1 MSAEAFCPPFARCY
15 SLGVAAVNDRI
26 AEAEARI
33 GTILRGK
40 WRLERLLG
48 VGGMAAVYEAQHK
61 NHSRVAV
68 KILHRRLGLSG
79 EQVARFQREGYAA
92 NRVGHPGVVEVYD
105 DDVDDEGSAFLVMEL
120 LSGQSIADRAA
131 RRGKL
136 DPQEVLD
143 VADRVL
149 DVLAAAHARGI
160 LHRDIKPENLFMTK
174 AGELK
179 VLDFGIAR
187 LAGTELDAA
196 STEAG
201 TLLGTPAFLPPEQA
215 RGLVRAV
222 DGRTDL
228 WAVGATMFT
237 LLTDRFVHEATT
249 PNEQLG
255 LAMTA
260 SARSLSEL
268 LPEAPAALVEVV
280 DRALA
285 YSQDARWIDAL
296 TMQDAVR
303 WTRDHWAEIMT
314 SPERV
319 PEDWSAERPA
329 QRSASETLGGHDDS
343 EGRSGEGPVSSTLA
357 SRPRPFNP
365 GAIAIGMALVATA
378 AWVVSIVFRASD
390 VKGPLE
396 TPSATSIAK
405 AASPGSVEPFQ
416 SPAASAVVAPSAIP
430 PGSVEAA
437 SSATAA
443 SSADVERPRRVGAT
457 SSRRAAAAASIA
469 PPAAS
474 AAEVG
479 DRDLYDRRY

>member
-1 MSAEAFCPPFARCY
+1 V
-15 SLGVAAVNDRI
+15 GAANDRL
-26 AEAEARI
+26 AEAEGRI
-33 GTILRGK
+33 GTVLRGK

-105 DDVDDEGSAFLVMEL
+105 DDVDGEGSAFLVMEL
-120 LSGQSIADRAA
+120 LSGQSIAERAA
-131 RRGKL
+131 GHGKL
-136 DPQEVLD
+136 DPLEVLD
-143 VADRVL
+143 VAERVL

-160 LHRDIKPENLFMTK
+160 LHRDIKPENLFRTK

-187 LAGTELDAA
+187 LAGTELDAS

-222 DGRTDL
+222 DARTDL

-237 LLTDRFVHEATT
+237 LLTGRFVHEATT

-285 YSQDARWIDAL
+285 YSQEERWMDAHA
-296 TMQDAVR
+296 MQDAVR
-303 WTRDHWAEIMT
+303 WTRDHWPEIQV

-319 PEDWSAERPA
+319 PEDWSAGQPGQKR
-329 QRSASETLGGHDDS
+329 ASETLGGQDDS
-343 EGRSGEGPVSSTLA
+343 EARSGEGPVSSTLA
-357 SRPRPFNP
+357 SRPRHFNL
-365 GAIAIGMALVATA
+365 GAIAIGMALVAAA
-378 AWVVSIVFRASD
+378 AWAGSIVFGASD
-390 VKGPLE
+390 VKAPLE
-396 TPSATSIAK
+396 APPTTSIVQ
-405 AASPGSVEPFQ
+405 AASPGSVEPLR
-416 SPAASAVVAPSAIP
+416 SLAASAVVVPSAIP
-430 PGSVEAA
+430 PGSAEAA
-437 SSATAA
+437 PSAAPTP
-443 SSADVERPRRVGAT
+443 SAEAERPRRT
-457 SSRRAAAAASIA
+457 SPTPSRRAVAAPGAPPVASAA
-469 PPAAS
+469 PPA
-474 AAEVG
+474 EPG